1 MTYRGD
7 WEWGKRHGF
16 GEMFYKNGK
25 CMYKGEWARGMKHD
39 DSGEAVFYDEEGELV
54 SKGEWAK
61 DRPKAKITEG
71 DGL

>member
-1 MTYRGD
+1 
-7 WEWGKRHGF
+7 
-16 GEMFYKNGK
+16 MFYKNGK